1 MVCYALA
8 DHDAQ
13 AVGAAACLF
22 LAAAALLLWKQGK
35 AETGGKK
42 EKAIISNEDAKTK

>member
-1 MVCYALA
+1 M
-8 DHDAQ
+8 Q

-35 AETGGKK
+35 AETAGRK
-42 EKAIISNEDAKTK
+42 EKAEASKHNAKTK